1 MTSAAPLSIVVPV
14 LNEAEA
20 FPSLWDALTSS
31 IRADFRVLVVFDHD
45 ADTTIPVVQKII
57 SAGELR
63 LRLVKN
69 SRRGVVGAILTGFDQ
84 APDGPVLVVMG
95 DLSDDLSKV
104 DQMLELYRAG
114 FHIVSGS
121 RYMRG
126 GRIENGRFPKQLLS
140 RIAGVTLHWLRGF
153 PTHDATNAFKL
164 YDRAMLRR
172 LEIESRGGFE
182 LSLEIS
188 VKAFLSGY
196 RIAEIP
202 CVWRERTSGS
212 SKFKLWS
219 WMPHYLKWYF
229 YAFQPRRKSSRT
241 AERREVEA
249 QQH

>member
-1 MTSAAPLSIVVPV
+1 
-14 LNEAEA
+14 
-20 FPSLWDALTSS
+20 
-31 IRADFRVLVVFDHD
+31 
-45 ADTTIPVVQKII
+45 
-57 SAGELR
+57 
-63 LRLVKN
+63 
-69 SRRGVVGAILTGFDQ
+69 
-84 APDGPVLVVMG
+84 MG

-126 GRIENGRFPKQLLS
+126 GRIENGPFPKQLLS
-140 RIAGVTLHWLRGF
+140 RIAGVTLHWLRGI
-153 PTHDATNAFKL
+153 PTHDATNAYKL

-172 LEIESRGGFE
+172 LQIESRGGFE
-182 LSLEIS
+182 LSLEIT
-188 VKAFLSGY
+188 VKAFLAGY
-196 RIAEIP
+196 KIAEIP

-229 YAFQPRRKSSRT
+229 YAFQPRNKSSRT
-241 AERREVEA
+241 AEHPEVEA